1 MTRLYRRLNRFT
13 SIGRADRI
21 RAFRGRPFCRLRDGM
36 CRPDGRFTVTK
47 EMKTNEKGEVDND

>member
-1 MTRLYRRLNRFT
+1 MTRLYRRLNGFT

-21 RAFRGRPFCRLRDGM
+21 RASHGRPICRPREGM

-47 EMKTNEKGEVDND
+47 DMKTNEKGEVDND